1 MTLPQWHGFVD
12 PVLRIMSDGQI
23 RRNADIRNA
32 VAERTHLSEEDMGEI
47 MSSGE
52 ARWANRIN
60 WAVFDSMKAGLLVR
74 EARGQYKISEEGLR
88 RTSNGSP
95 ITYQTLQEYAPYRE
109 YQARSSQPKASPTPG
124 RPEVT
129 EPELTSGAE
138 SDPSEALELSANQL
152 NQVVIDEIYRN
163 LMELTPDAFERL
175 IPFVVKA
182 LGYGTDRE
190 DNLRPTQRSGDK
202 GIDGI
207 VWQDAL
213 GFDRVYLQAK
223 RYSEGN
229 NVGAPEVQAFSG
241 ALGQF
246 RATKGI
252 FITTSAFTTG
262 ARVVARDT
270 AHYTLILIDGQRLAS
285 LMFEYGVGVQVDRT
299 VVVKKLDQDFFDSF

>member
-1 MTLPQWHGFVD
+1 MTLPQWHGFID
-12 PVLRIMSDGQI
+12 PVLREMTDGQT
-23 RRNADIRNA
+23 RRNAEIREA
-32 VAERTHLSEEDMGEI
+32 VAKRTRLTQEDMSEI

-52 ARWANRIN
+52 ARWSNRIY

-74 EARGQYKISEEGLR
+74 EARGQYRISEEGLR
-88 RTSNGSP
+88 RVSATSP
-95 ITYQTLQEYAPYRE
+95 ITYQTLMEYESYRQ
-109 YQARSSQPKASPTPG
+109 YSKKSSRPKVGLTVGSEASQSAASS
-124 RPEVT
+124 V
-129 EPELTSGAE
+129 AD
-138 SDPSEALELSANQL
+138 SDPSESLEASADAL

-163 LMELTPDAFERL
+163 LLELSPDAFERL
-175 IPFVVKA
+175 IPFVVRA

-190 DNLRPTQRSGDK
+190 DNLKPTQRSGDK

-252 FITTSAFTTG
+252 FITTSTFTTG
-262 ARVVARDT
+262 ARAVARDT

-299 VVVKKLDQDFFDSF
+299 VIVKKLDQDFFDSF

>member
-1 MTLPQWHGFVD
+1 MALPQWHGFVD
-12 PVLRIMSDGQI
+12 PVLRAMSDGLI
-23 RRNADIRNA
+23 RRNAEIRTV
-32 VAERTHLSEEDMGEI
+32 VAERTQLSDEDMAEV

-74 EARGQYKISEEGLR
+74 EARGQYKISDEGLR
-88 RTSNGSP
+88 RVSSTAE
-95 ITYQTLQEYAPYRE
+95 ITYQTLLEYEPYRA
-109 YQARSSQPKASPTPG
+109 YQNSSKAPKKPALPG
-124 RPEVT
+124 VAPA
-129 EPELTSGAE
+129 GALPDAAADA
-138 SDPSEALELSANQL
+138 DPSEALEQSAEQL
-152 NQVVIDEIYRN
+152 NRVVIDEIYRN
-163 LMELTPDAFERL
+163 LLELSPDAFERL
-175 IPFVVKA
+175 IPFVVRA

-190 DNLRPTQRSGDK
+190 DNLKPTQRSGDK

-229 NVGAPEVQAFSG
+229 NVGSPEVQAFSG

-252 FITTSAFTTG
+252 FITTSTFTAG
-262 ARVVARDT
+262 ARAVARDT

-285 LMFEYGVGVQVDRT
+285 LMFEYGVGVQIDRT
-299 VVVKKLDQDFFDSF
+299 VVVKKLDQDFFDSL

>member
-1 MTLPQWHGFVD
+1 MALPQWHGFVD
-12 PVLRIMSDGQI
+12 PVLRIMADGQI
-23 RRNADIRNA
+23 RRNAEIRVA
-32 VAERTHLSEEDMGEI
+32 VSAHTNLSDEDMAEV

-52 ARWANRIN
+52 ARWVNRIN
-60 WAVFDSMKAGLLVR
+60 WAVFDSMKAGLLLR
-74 EARGQYKISEEGLR
+74 EARGQYRISDEGLR
-88 RTSNGSP
+88 RISNGAQV
-95 ITYQTLQEYAPYRE
+95 TYQTLMEYDTYRE
-109 YQARSSQPKASPTPG
+109 YAKKSSLPKTLSTASN
-124 RPEVT
+124 ET
-129 EPELTSGAE
+129 EAQSSAVVE
-138 SDPSEALELSANQL
+138 SDPSEVLEQSANQL

-163 LMELTPDAFERL
+163 LLELTPHAFERL

-182 LGYGTDRE
+182 LGFGTDRE
-190 DNLRPTQRSGDK
+190 DNLKPTQRSGDK
-202 GIDGI
+202 GVDGI

-252 FITTSAFTTG
+252 FITTSTFTTG
-262 ARVVARDT
+262 ARAVARDT

-285 LMFEYGVGVQVDRT
+285 LMFEYGVGVQIDRT

>member
-1 MTLPQWHGFVD
+1 MALPQWHGFVD
-12 PVLRIMSDGQI
+12 PVLRVMSDGQI
-23 RRNADIRNA
+23 RRNAEIRME
-32 VAERTHLSEEDMGEI
+32 VATRTNLSEEDMLEV

-60 WAVFDSMKAGLLVR
+60 WAVFDSMKAGLLAR
-74 EARGQYKISEEGLR
+74 EARGQYRISDEGLR
-88 RTSNGSP
+88 RASNGSP
-95 ITYQTLQEYAPYRE
+95 ITHQTLQEYESYRQ
-109 YQARSSQPKASPTPG
+109 YQAKSSAPKATPANG
-124 RPEVT
+124 LKAIQ
-129 EPELTSGAE
+129 PELTAGAE
-138 SDPSEALELSANQL
+138 SNPSEALEQSASQL
-152 NQVVIDEIYRN
+152 HQVVIDEIYRN
-163 LMELTPDAFERL
+163 LLELTPDAFERL

-190 DNLRPTQRSGDK
+190 DNLKPTQRSGDK

-223 RYSEGN
+223 RYAEGN
-229 NVGAPEVQAFSG
+229 NVGAPDVQAFSG

-252 FITTSAFTTG
+252 FITTSTFTAG
-262 ARVVARDT
+262 ARAVARDT

>member
-1 MTLPQWHGFVD
+1 MALPQWHGFVD
-12 PVLRIMSDGQI
+12 PVLRIMSDGRI
-23 RRNADIRNA
+23 RRNAEIRTA
-32 VAERTHLSEEDMGEI
+32 VADRTGLSDEDRAET

-52 ARWANRIN
+52 ARWVNRIN

-74 EARGQYKISEEGLR
+74 EERGQYKISDEGRR
-88 RTSNGSP
+88 RTSESVD
-95 ITYQTLQEYAPYRE
+95 ITYQTLRE
-109 YQARSSQPKASPTPG
+109 YESYRAYQKPSKQPKTTNSLPAA
-124 RPEVT
+124 V
-129 EPELTSGAE
+129 GAALAITAD
-138 SDPSEALELSANQL
+138 SDPSEALEQSADRL
-152 NQVVIDEIYRN
+152 NQVVLEEIYRN
-163 LMELTPDAFERL
+163 LLELSPDAFERL
-175 IPFVVKA
+175 IPHVVKA

-190 DNLRPTQRSGDK
+190 DNLKPTQRSGDK

-229 NVGAPEVQAFSG
+229 NVGGPEVQAFSG

-252 FITTSAFTTG
+252 FITTSTFTPA
-262 ARVVARDT
+262 ARAVARDT

-285 LMFEYGVGVQVDRT
+285 LMFEYGVGVQVDKT
-299 VVVKKLDQDFFDSF
+299 VIVKKLDQDFFDGF

>member
-1 MTLPQWHGFVD
+1 MTLPQWHGFID
-12 PVLRIMSDGQI
+12 PVLRIMSDGQV
-23 RRNADIRNA
+23 RRNAEIRTA
-32 VAERTHLSEEDMGEI
+32 VAERTRLSEEDMAEV

-52 ARWANRIN
+52 ARWSNRIN

-74 EARGQYKISEEGLR
+74 EARGQYKISDEGLR
-88 RTSNGSP
+88 RVSSTAE
-95 ITYQTLQEYAPYRE
+95 ITYQTLLEYESYRA
-109 YQARSSQPKASPTPG
+109 YQNTSKTPKKTALPG
-124 RPEVT
+124 EEPVT
-129 EPELTSGAE
+129 VVSKVAVDA
-138 SDPSEALELSANQL
+138 DPSEALEQSADQL
-152 NQVVIDEIYRN
+152 NRVVIDEIYRN
-163 LMELTPDAFERL
+163 LLELSPDAFERL
-175 IPFVVKA
+175 IPFVVRA

-190 DNLRPTQRSGDK
+190 DNLKPTQRSGDK

-252 FITTSAFTTG
+252 FITTSTFTTG
-262 ARVVARDT
+262 ARAVATDT

>member
-1 MTLPQWHGFVD
+1 MALPQWHGFVD

-23 RRNADIRNA
+23 RRNAEIRTA
-32 VAERTHLSEEDMGEI
+32 VAERTKLSDEDMGEI

-52 ARWANRIN
+52 ARWVNRVY

-74 EARGQYKISEEGLR
+74 EARGQYRISDEGR
-88 RTSNGSP
+88 RCTFDAVP
-95 ITYQTLQEYAPYRE
+95 ITYRTLMEYESYRE
-109 YQARSSQPKASPTPG
+109 YQKKSRLPKAPPT
-124 RPEVT
+124 VSANAT
-129 EPELTSGAE
+129 EAQTSAVAE
-138 SDPSEALELSANQL
+138 SDPSEALEQSAAQL

-163 LMELTPDAFERL
+163 LLELAPEAFERL
-175 IPFVVKA
+175 IPFVIKA

-223 RYSEGN
+223 RYSAGN
-229 NVGAPEVQAFSG
+229 NVGSPEVQAFSG

-252 FITTSAFTTG
+252 FITTSTFTSG
-262 ARVVARDT
+262 ARAVARDT

-299 VVVKKLDQDFFDSF
+299 VVVKKLDQDFFDGF

>member
-12 PVLRIMSDGQI
+12 PVLRIMSDGRI
-23 RRNADIRNA
+23 RRNAEIRTA
-32 VAERTHLSEEDMGEI
+32 VAERTRLSEEDMAEV

-74 EARGQYKISEEGLR
+74 EARGQYKISDEGLR
-88 RTSNGSP
+88 RVSSTAD
-95 ITYQTLQEYAPYRE
+95 ITYQTLMEYDAYRA
-109 YQARSSQPKASPTPG
+109 YQNTSKTPKKSALPGVEPATAASEAVVDP
-124 RPEVT
+124 
-129 EPELTSGAE
+129 
-138 SDPSEALELSANQL
+138 DPSEALEQSASQL

-163 LMELTPDAFERL
+163 LLELSPDAFERL
-175 IPFVVKA
+175 IPFVVRA

-252 FITTSAFTTG
+252 FITTSTFTTG
-262 ARVVARDT
+262 ARAVARET
-270 AHYTLILIDGQRLAS
+270 AHYTLILIDGHRLAS
-285 LMFEYGVGVQVDRT
+285 LMFEYGVGVQIDRT
-299 VVVKKLDQDFFDSF
+299 VIVKKLDQDFFDSF

>member
-1 MTLPQWHGFVD
+1 
-12 PVLRIMSDGQI
+12 MSDGQI
-23 RRNADIRNA
+23 RRNAEIRSA
-32 VAERTHLSEEDMGEI
+32 VADRTHLSDEDMAEV

-52 ARWANRIN
+52 ARWSNRIN

-74 EARGQYKISEEGLR
+74 ENRGQYKISEEGLR
-88 RTSNGSP
+88 RVSVDSS
-95 ITYQTLQEYAPYRE
+95 ITYQTLMEYESYRDYNKKSSRPKIPLTRGIE
-109 YQARSSQPKASPTPG
+109 QAQS
-124 RPEVT
+124 EV
-129 EPELTSGAE
+129 PPVAD
-138 SDPSEALELSANQL
+138 SDPSEALEQSASQL

-163 LMELTPDAFERL
+163 LMDLTPDAFERL

-190 DNLRPTQRSGDK
+190 DNLKPTQRSGDK

-262 ARVVARDT
+262 ARAVASDT

>member
-12 PVLRIMSDGQI
+12 PVLRIMMDGQI
-23 RRNADIRNA
+23 RRNAEIRTA
-32 VAERTHLSEEDMGEI
+32 VAERTRLTEEDMAEV

-74 EARGQYKISEEGLR
+74 EARGQYKISDEGIR
-88 RTSNGSP
+88 RVSSSAE
-95 ITYQTLQEYAPYRE
+95 ITYQTLMEYDSYRDYQNTSKAPKKRGLPDVE
-109 YQARSSQPKASPTPG
+109 PATAVS
-124 RPEVT
+124 EV
-129 EPELTSGAE
+129 AVDA
-138 SDPSEALELSANQL
+138 DPSEALEQSADQL
-152 NQVVIDEIYRN
+152 NRVVIDEIYRN
-163 LMELTPDAFERL
+163 LLELSPDAFERL
-175 IPFVVKA
+175 IPFVVRA

-190 DNLRPTQRSGDK
+190 DNLKPTQRSGDK

-252 FITTSAFTTG
+252 FITTSTFTAG
-262 ARVVARDT
+262 ARAVARDT

>member
-12 PVLRIMSDGQI
+12 PVLREMSDGQT
-23 RRNADIRNA
+23 RRNAEIRDA
-32 VAERTHLSEEDMGEI
+32 VAKRTHLTQEDMGEI
-47 MSSGE
+47 MSSGG
-52 ARWANRIN
+52 ARRSNRIN
-60 WAVFDSMKAGLLVR
+60 WAVFDSMKAGLLFR
-74 EARGQYKISEEGLR
+74 EPRGQYKISEEGLR
-88 RTSNGSP
+88 PVSTGP
-95 ITYQTLQEYAPYRE
+95 TITYQTLMEYDSYRE
-109 YQARSSQPKASPTPG
+109 YSKKSSRPKVALSATAEEAPSAMPS
-124 RPEVT
+124 V
-129 EPELTSGAE
+129 AE
-138 SDPSEALELSANQL
+138 SDPSEALEASANRL
-152 NQVVIDEIYRN
+152 NQVVIDEVYRN
-163 LMELTPDAFERL
+163 LLELSPEAFERL

-190 DNLRPTQRSGDK
+190 DNLKPTRRSGDK

-207 VWQDAL
+207 VWRDAL

-246 RATKGI
+246 RASKGI

-262 ARVVARDT
+262 ARAVAQDT

>member
-1 MTLPQWHGFVD
+1 MVLPQWHGFVD
-12 PVLRIMSDGQI
+12 SVLRLMVDGQI
-23 RRNADIRNA
+23 RRNVEIRNL
-32 VAERTHLSEEDMGEI
+32 VAERTELSEEDRAET

-60 WAVFDSMKAGLLVR
+60 WAIFDSFKAGLLLR
-74 EARGQYKISEEGLR
+74 EARGQYKISDEGR
-88 RTSNGSP
+88 RRASESGE
-95 ITYQTLQEYAPYRE
+95 ITYQTLMEYDSYVE
-109 YQARSSQPKASPTPG
+109 YQGTSKQPKTGSSLTVGA
-124 RPEVT
+124 T
-129 EPELTSGAE
+129 EPGQTTTAAA
-138 SDPSEALELSANQL
+138 DPSEALEQSAAQL
-152 NQVVIDEIYRN
+152 NRVVIDEIYGS
-163 LMELTPDAFERL
+163 LMQLSPDGFERL
-175 IPFVVKA
+175 IPHVVKA

-190 DNLRPTQRSGDK
+190 DNLKPTQRSGDK

-229 NVGAPEVQAFSG
+229 NVGGPEVQAFSG

-252 FITTSAFTTG
+252 FITTSTFTPA
-262 ARVVARDT
+262 ARAVARET

-285 LMFEYGVGVQVDRT
+285 LMFEYGVGVQIDKT
-299 VVVKKLDQDFFDSF
+299 VIVKKLDQDFFDGF

>member
-1 MTLPQWHGFVD
+1 MALPQWHGFID
-12 PVLRIMSDGQI
+12 PVIRIMADGQI
-23 RRNADIRNA
+23 RRNAEIRTA
-32 VAERTHLSEEDMGEI
+32 VAEREQLSTEDMAEV

-74 EARGQYKISEEGLR
+74 QARGQYRISDEGLR
-88 RTSNGSP
+88 QAGEDKRLTHE
-95 ITYQTLQEYAPYRE
+95 TLREYEPYRA
-109 YQARSSQPKASPTPG
+109 YQEISRRPKAASAVPLPG
-124 RPEVT
+124 IVED
-129 EPELTSGAE
+129 GADVVD
-138 SDPSEALELSANQL
+138 SDPSESLEQSAAQL
-152 NQVVIDEIYRN
+152 NQVVIEEIYRN
-163 LMELTPDAFERL
+163 LLELSPDAFEHL
-175 IPFVVKA
+175 IPFVVRA

-190 DNLRPTQRSGDK
+190 DNLKPTQRSGDK
-202 GIDGI
+202 GVDGI

-252 FITTSAFTTG
+252 FITTSSFTSG
-262 ARVVARDT
+262 ARAVARDT
-270 AHYTLILIDGQRLAS
+270 AHYTLILIDGQRLAT

-299 VVVKKLDQDFFDSF
+299 VVVKKVDQDFFDKF

>member
-23 RRNADIRNA
+23 RRNAEIRTA
-32 VAERTHLSEEDMGEI
+32 VAERTRLSDEDMSEV

-74 EARGQYKISEEGLR
+74 EARGQYKISDEGLR
-88 RTSNGSP
+88 RVSSTAE
-95 ITYQTLQEYAPYRE
+95 ITYQTLMEYESYRA
-109 YQARSSQPKASPTPG
+109 YQNTPKAPKNTVLAG
-124 RPEVT
+124 VGAVVAVFEV
-129 EPELTSGAE
+129 AVDA
-138 SDPSEALELSANQL
+138 DPSEALEQSADQL
-152 NQVVIDEIYRN
+152 NRVVTEEIYRN
-163 LMELTPDAFERL
+163 LLELSPDAFERL
-175 IPFVVKA
+175 IPFVVRA

-190 DNLRPTQRSGDK
+190 DNLKPTQRSGDK

-252 FITTSAFTTG
+252 FITTSTFTTG
-262 ARVVARDT
+262 ARAVARDT
-270 AHYTLILIDGQRLAS
+270 AHYTLILINGQRLAS

>member
-1 MTLPQWHGFVD
+1 M
-12 PVLRIMSDGQI
+12 
-23 RRNADIRNA
+23 
-32 VAERTHLSEEDMGEI
+32 
-47 MSSGE
+47 
-52 ARWANRIN
+52 
-60 WAVFDSMKAGLLVR
+60 
-74 EARGQYKISEEGLR
+74 
-88 RTSNGSP
+88 
-95 ITYQTLQEYAPYRE
+95 EYESYCE
-109 YQARSSQPKASPTPG
+109 YQKKSSRPKVSTTARANG
-124 RPEVT
+124 PEAQ
-129 EPELTSGAE
+129 TSVAAD
-138 SDPSEALELSANQL
+138 SDPSVVLEQSANQL
-152 NQVVIDEIYRN
+152 NQVVIDEIYSN
-163 LMELTPDAFERL
+163 LLELTPDAFERL
-175 IPFVVKA
+175 IPFVIKA

-229 NVGAPEVQAFSG
+229 NVGSPEVQAFSG

-252 FITTSAFTTG
+252 FITTSTFTSD
-262 ARVVARDT
+262 ARAVARDT

-299 VVVKKLDQDFFDSF
+299 VIVKKLDQDFFDGF

>member
-12 PVLRIMSDGQI
+12 PVLRIMTDGQI
-23 RRNADIRNA
+23 RRNAEIRTA
-32 VAERTHLSEEDMGEI
+32 VAERTRLTEEDMAEI

-74 EARGQYKISEEGLR
+74 EARGQYKISDEGLR
-88 RTSNGSP
+88 RVSSTAE
-95 ITYQTLQEYAPYRE
+95 ITYQTLMEYESYRA
-109 YQARSSQPKASPTPG
+109 YQNTSKSPQKTVLPG
-124 RPEVT
+124 VKPATAVSGVEVD
-129 EPELTSGAE
+129 A
-138 SDPSEALELSANQL
+138 DPSEALEQSADQL
-152 NQVVIDEIYRN
+152 NRVVIDEIYRN
-163 LMELTPDAFERL
+163 LLELSPDAFERL
-175 IPFVVKA
+175 IPFVVRA

-190 DNLRPTQRSGDK
+190 DNLKPTQRSGDK

-252 FITTSAFTTG
+252 FITTSTFTTG
-262 ARVVARDT
+262 ARAVARDT